1 MQEKYWHHLEELAR
15 RGCCH
20 RHPSSSSE
28 CDAGTS
34 DVKQFH
40 REFLMFVFLAM
51 NLKSWYQINRV
62 VLELPPCSLESAS
75 QEVLVAWG
83 VIDSW
88 N

>member
-34 DVKQFH
+34 DVKQF
-40 REFLMFVFLAM
+40 FGK